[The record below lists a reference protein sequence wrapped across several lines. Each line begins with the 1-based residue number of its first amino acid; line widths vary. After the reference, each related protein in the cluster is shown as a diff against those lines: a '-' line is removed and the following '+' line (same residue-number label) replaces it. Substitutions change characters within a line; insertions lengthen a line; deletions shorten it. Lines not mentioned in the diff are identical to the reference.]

1 MRDRKTK
8 TWETI
13 TKLNRLPR
21 PLASHHLPPRT
32 SCKKILRVRDRA
44 SPAVR
49 EILCECVGKLQS
61 RARGWEGE
69 GIDLYDASVSNT
81 CPFLDCPS
89 IRILLPEHRVLD
101 VGDVPSHGLLIIDFD
116 APRGDPRALPP
127 SFPLSSST
135 PARRHPPPLHF
146 LALLGSLMF
155 SADKKHASPP
165 RSLPSPTFPPSDPP
179 AVHMRGVQ
187 HRF

>member
-1 MRDRKTK
+1 MGNHNPTPQAPSASRLTSCPASHLVQEDLARAGPC
-8 TWETI
+8 
-13 TKLNRLPR
+13 LPR
-21 PLASHHLPPRT
+21 RQG
-32 SCKKILRVRDRA
+32 
-44 SPAVR
+44 

-61 RARGWEGE
+61 RSRGWEGE

-101 VGDVPSHGLLIIDFD
+101 VGDIPSHGLLIIDFD
-116 APRGDPRALPP
+116 GPRGDPRALPP

-135 PARRHPPPLHF
+135 PARRHPSLLHF

-165 RSLPSPTFPPSDPP
+165 PISSQPHPSSL
-179 AVHMRGVQ
+179 
-187 HRF
+187 